1 MTKADSP
8 LQPHPENNHASR
20 LPWILGLLAVSG
32 LLHLIAI
39 NWFTGAI
46 SMALPE
52 STGAAVINATIVTPP
67 KVIPVT
73 PVATPAPKP
82 KSRLKPKQHAKPP
95 TPPTEPAVTTQS
107 LEPAVTA
114 IDDVVSSSASEV
126 VPEPL
131 AEAPQPV
138 EVAKPDP
145 VSYKINLPPSAL
157 LKYDVQKTSQE
168 GQPMYGHG
176 SIGWQTDGT
185 HYSVDG
191 EAGVLFFTVLNFKSE
206 GTIDSSGI
214 APETYSEKRFRRAET
229 ATHFHR
235 ERNTISFSSSTKSY
249 PRKGGEQDRASVIWQ
264 LAGIG
269 RGDREK
275 FSPGAQIDLT
285 VAGTRDA
292 DTWSMV
298 VVGQEEIR
306 VAGETI
312 QAWHVTRLPRAGS
325 HDQKLDIWLAPQ
337 HNWYPVRLRYTEN
350 NGDFLD
356 MSLTNLNISPPP

>member
-8 LQPHPENNHASR
+8 LQPDPKNGRTSR
-20 LPWILGLLAVSG
+20 LPWILGLLAVSA
-32 LLHLIAI
+32 LMHLVAI

-46 SMALPE
+46 SMTLPE
-52 STGAAVINATIVTPP
+52 SPTNPVINATLVTPP
-67 KVIPVT
+67 KVIPVS
-73 PVATPAPKP
+73 PVAKPASKPKP
-82 KSRLKPKQHAKPP
+82 KQRARPP
-95 TPPTEPAVTTQS
+95 PPESNTATTQS
-107 LEPAVTA
+107 VGPSTAGVDDIASNAASDVAPEPV
-114 IDDVVSSSASEV
+114 EV
-126 VPEPL
+126 V
-131 AEAPQPV
+131 PQPV

-145 VSYKINLPPSAL
+145 ASYKINLPPSAM
-157 LKYDVQKTSQE
+157 LKYDVQKTARE

-206 GTIDSSGI
+206 GTIDANGI

-269 RGDREK
+269 RGDHEK
-275 FSPGAQIDLT
+275 FSPGAQIDLI

-306 VAGETI
+306 IAGETI

-325 HDQKLDIWLAPQ
+325 HDQKLDIWLAPRQ
-337 HNWYPVRLRYTEN
+337 NWYPVRLRYTET

-356 MSLTNLNISPPP
+356 MSLTSLNISPTPLSDP